1 MHPVM
6 PMAEPTPIGETDHCA
21 IKADYHRNCG
31 CGASAQVGERYVA
44 LPETGGPG
52 ELASS
57 RGRKTSKPRMCVSRN
72 RDQPWSY
79 RYYEITLSCPARV
92 RAQLAF
98 RVGDDL
104 GVGRPSI
111 YTTASG
117 RILEKC
123 SWVRIS
129 FHYSWRRAT
138 IGSTRLA
145 RSAGMHAAASAT
157 KSRMSGAAVKVS
169 GSDGFTPNNCALSS
183 RVSPNA
189 AATPKARP
197 ATVIR
202 RA

>member
-1 MHPVM
+1 M

-104 GVGRPSI
+104 GVGRPLI
-111 YTTASG
+111 YTMPLIARNQQTSRNRTWG
-117 RILEKC
+117 QPVRQTRPNFRIDL
-123 SWVRIS
+123 
-129 FHYSWRRAT
+129 YSERST
-138 IGSTRLA
+138 STGSTRIA
-145 RSAGMHAAASAT
+145 RITGGRAARIAAAIRAREGTASALIPVGLT
-157 KSRMSGAAVKVS
+157 S
-169 GSDGFTPNNCALSS
+169 
-183 RVSPNA
+183 
-189 AATPKARP
+189 
-197 ATVIR
+197 
-202 RA
+202 

>member
-117 RILEKC
+117 RINPQEFRKRLSWSQSVRKLE
-123 SWVRIS
+123 
-129 FHYSWRRAT
+129 
-138 IGSTRLA
+138 G
-145 RSAGMHAAASAT
+145 
-157 KSRMSGAAVKVS
+157 
-169 GSDGFTPNNCALSS
+169 
-183 RVSPNA
+183 
-189 AATPKARP
+189 KARGYWRGSKGELG
-197 ATVIR
+197 THVWCR
-202 RA
+202 DSLQT

>member
-117 RILEKC
+117 RIDPAVHGKC
-123 SWVRIS
+123 QQPAVVRPS
-129 FHYSWRRAT
+129 EQPSGHSLPAPGTADRK
-138 IGSTRLA
+138 STR
-145 RSAGMHAAASAT
+145 
-157 KSRMSGAAVKVS
+157 
-169 GSDGFTPNNCALSS
+169 
-183 RVSPNA
+183 
-189 AATPKARP
+189 
-197 ATVIR
+197 
-202 RA
+202 